1 MAPCGWSLGTC
12 GASAS
17 VRALHTHIC
26 SHAPISLIGD
36 PPAFFS
42 SSNGACHDL
51 GALVTLLISRYF
63 YHRQLG
69 TQRPLEALCT
79 VFSMWKPLHFLLTSK
94 VPILLQQGQR
104 NSAMEEVAFTPNPG
118 WVGALGTLM
127 RLVVFPPVSGSLAM
141 TLPNSLPTQK
151 QQ

>member
-1 MAPCGWSLGTC
+1 MA
-12 GASAS
+12 GASGPVGAQS
-17 VRALHTHIC
+17 QPEPCIHTYVHMHLYNCLGI
-26 SHAPISLIGD
+26 

-42 SSNGACHDL
+42 SSNRACHGL

-79 VFSMWKPLHFLLTSK
+79 VFSMWKPLHSLLTSK
-94 VPILLQQGQR
+94 VAILLQQGQR
-104 NSAMEEVAFTPNPG
+104 HSGMEEVAFIPSSG
-118 WVGALGTLM
+118 WVGALGTLI
-127 RLVVFPPVSGSLAM
+127 RLVLFPQVSGSLAM
-141 TLPNSLPTQK
+141 TLPNSLPAQK